1 MKSGGNEVDG
11 SLMMPASIQ
20 YCTLP
25 SGEVGMF
32 IPQVF
37 RFHSYVLYRQT
48 DSIITLTVDT
58 ISLFNEVIQN

>member
-1 MKSGGNEVDG
+1 MKSGGIEVDG

-32 IPQVF
+32 IPQVS
-37 RFHSYVLYRQT
+37 RFHSYFLNRLA
-48 DSIITLTVDT
+48 DSIITLQLT
-58 ISLFNEVIQN
+58 L